1 MKKVLL
7 LVLSMVLAYG
17 IVGCSKPTRLANCE
31 VCGQRKQCYD
41 VTWHMI
47 NEKTKKRNS
56 YSLFKR
62 LRKIFRSI
70 NDYGWSGKRVRKVN
84 NK

>member
-7 LVLSMVLAYG
+7 LVLSMVLVFG
-17 IVGCSKPTRLANCE
+17 IVGCSKPTILANCE

-47 NEKTKKRNS
+47 NEKTKKETHTVCS
-56 YSLFKR
+56 KDCEKYLDQLMTLGGAVKE
-62 LRKIFRSI
+62 
-70 NDYGWSGKRVRKVN
+70 
-84 NK
+84 